1 MRGSGTAG
9 RTGTID
15 LPLHGGKAPQW
26 LILRMKRLSSAIFE
40 VMVEEYGKGEVLRR
54 LSDPL
59 WFQSLSSVLA
69 YDWHSSGTTT
79 VVCGVL
85 KSVFDPSE
93 LGIAVVGGK
102 GKKSKGTPGEI
113 DDVGLLFGLGS
124 KRIDE
129 LKDTSR
135 IVAKVDN
142 ACLQDGYHLYH
153 HTMFLSEDG
162 DWAVIQQGLNEKR
175 GYARRYQWLSTIDD
189 FINEPHQGIT
199 GFLED
204 EVLDLTAR
212 ESETCRKVST
222 DLACEKTSHIKR
234 LYERIRPKGQSS
246 LSDWIEGKH
255 SHAVSSFRLPK
266 RVDWKTLRRVYEIQP
281 QNYEELVRIAGVG
294 PATLRGLALVS
305 ELIYGEEASWKDP
318 VRYSFAFGGKDG
330 VPYPVKR
337 CAMDEAS
344 TVLKNAIEMAKIGKK
359 DKIEAI
365 KRLDISLRER

>member
-1 MRGSGTAG
+1 MQGSGTAG

-102 GKKSKGTPGEI
+102 GKKSKSTPGEI
-113 DDVGLLFGLGS
+113 EEVGLLFGLGS

-135 IVAKVDN
+135 IVAKDDN

-162 DWAVIQQGLNEKR
+162 DWAVVQQGLNEKR

-199 GFLED
+199 GFVEE
-204 EVLDLTAR
+204 EVLDLTAK
-212 ESETCRKVST
+212 ESETCRKVSM
-222 DLACEKTSHIKR
+222 DLACEKTSHIKG
-234 LYERIRPKGQSS
+234 LYESIRPKGQSS
-246 LSDWIEGKH
+246 LSDWIEGES

-266 RVDWKTLRRVYEIQP
+266 RVDWNALRRVYEIQP
-281 QNYEELVRIAGVG
+281 KNYEELIRIAGVG

-330 VPYPVKR
+330 VPYPVKK

-344 TVLKNAIEMAKIGKK
+344 TILKNAIEMAKIGKK

-365 KRLDISLRER
+365 KRLDISLGER